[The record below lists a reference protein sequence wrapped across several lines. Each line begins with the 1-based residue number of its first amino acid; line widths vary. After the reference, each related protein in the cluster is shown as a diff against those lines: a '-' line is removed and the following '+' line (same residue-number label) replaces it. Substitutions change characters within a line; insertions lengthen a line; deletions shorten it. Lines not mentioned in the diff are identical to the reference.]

1 MIDEPKSKLFFKILK
16 VLAPEN
22 KGFRKIFKKI
32 EIDGKI
38 EKELVSYKTITM
50 KELHK
55 EIYYDVKND
64 IVTIFNYV
72 SEFVGYGYEKK
83 TIKKEYKV
91 VKEDGKTSL
100 QPLA

>member
-1 MIDEPKSKLFFKILK
+1 MADETKSQLFFRILK

-22 KGFRKIFKKI
+22 KGFRKVFKKI
-32 EIDGKI
+32 NENGEIK
-38 EKELVSYKTITM
+38 KELISYKTISM

-55 EIYYDVKND
+55 EIYFDIKND

-72 SEFVGYGYEKK
+72 NEFVGYGYEKK

-91 VKEDGKTSL
+91 IKEDGKTSL
-100 QPLA
+100 QPLS